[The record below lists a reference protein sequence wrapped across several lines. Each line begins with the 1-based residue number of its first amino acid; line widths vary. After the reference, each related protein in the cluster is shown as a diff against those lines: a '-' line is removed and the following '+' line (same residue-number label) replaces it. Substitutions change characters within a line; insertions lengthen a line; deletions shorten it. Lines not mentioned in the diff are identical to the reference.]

1 VHIRL
6 IKNKTINSL
15 VLPKKH
21 KGQYWITQ
29 INDDGYEERV
39 ISVEGT
45 EDKWLLK
52 SNRNAVIEDKNNQK
66 QKEIILE
73 PLGFYNVF
81 LKNSNEKVFNLY
93 RANYGRP
100 KTLSEINSARSG

>member
-1 VHIRL
+1 MIMAMKKELSVSKEL
-6 IKNKTINSL
+6 KIN
-15 VLPKKH
+15 
-21 KGQYWITQ
+21 G
-29 INDDGYEERV
+29 
-39 ISVEGT
+39 
-45 EDKWLLK
+45 LLK